1 MELFTHVNQK
11 FKSKNVYYM
20 FHYYKY
26 IDFKN
31 IQNFSQ
37 LIEGNETNEIYF
49 NELLNILIKNNIDI
63 KLIKIFM
70 N

>member
-20 FHYYKY
+20 FHYYKQ

>member
-20 FHYYKY
+20 FHYYKQ

-31 IQNFSQ
+31 IKNFSQ
-37 LIEGNETNEIYF
+37 LIEVNKTNEIYF